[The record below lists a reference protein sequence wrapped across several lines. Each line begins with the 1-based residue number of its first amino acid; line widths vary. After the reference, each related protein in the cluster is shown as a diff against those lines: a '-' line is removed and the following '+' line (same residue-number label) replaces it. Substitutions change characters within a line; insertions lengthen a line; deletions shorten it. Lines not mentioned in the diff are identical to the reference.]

1 MKKTDYDFTQIAIT
15 ALRNRNAEK
24 ETKDSSQGKRY
35 RGGNAGVLYNGMPAN
50 SCARKLIARSEG
62 RFEEQ
67 SYNTDLMFQMGNYN
81 ETRWLDILKD
91 AGYKATSA
99 DDLVS
104 TQTKSGLPVTGSPDI
119 IIYKDDKPDYL
130 IELKHISS
138 FWTFRDK
145 VIEGKPSLE
154 HLAQAGFYS
163 MHLNDIPFCV
173 LYTASVKFSGPSF
186 LTNLVP
192 KPTEPGS
199 ENFEYT
205 YYNYTGKTKTY
216 RGKSIK
222 EKKKLIVPGHLMGA
236 YPKDLYKELGANFAE
251 FKNTIPTIVQ
261 YDLRW
266 NNNDTISYKHNG
278 KWHETIVSKKTI
290 MDFYEY
296 TEKCENQKRLPKRPL
311 NLDPKGEAKGFNSCD
326 YCSLSETCDRYESD
340 FDTWLR
346 EAKLINY

>member
-1 MKKTDYDFTQIAIT
+1 MDF
-15 ALRNRNAEK
+15 K
-24 ETKDSSQGKRY
+24 EMYIKGMLELQRQKQDSDSKRGKVY
-35 RGGNAGVLYNGMPAN
+35 RGGNAGVLHNGMPAN

-62 RFEEQ
+62 RHEEV
-67 SYNTDLMFQMGNYN
+67 SWNTQLMFDLGELN
-81 ETRWLDILKD
+81 EDRWHAKLKA
-91 AGYKATSA
+91 AGVDVKSA
-99 DDLVS
+99 DDMVQAS
-104 TQTKSGLPVTGSPDI
+104 TSSGRPITGSPDSI
-119 IIYKDDKPDYL
+119 VLGGKYL
-130 IELKHISS
+130 IEHKHISS

-205 YYNYTGKTKTY
+205 YYNYTGKMKTY